1 MSSTPLPGAQRKA
14 THLEPEEHNQRTQ
27 PEEHTQRTQIVLL
40 PSDESALDLFASE
53 SDRLDVPAPSPAAG
67 TAQPAITFAASSI
80 PDPTI
85 EPIRTPA
92 IETIRDYP
100 IDPIEDYQIDSARNI
115 AIEPIRQYV
124 RHGSMHTP
132 GTRLLQGCAIF
143 VGLALG
149 VSGGG
154 LAGFYLRRNPLELAI
169 VRLPVA
175 DAANQAAIA
184 GPTPETASPGT
195 NGDAGTA
202 AVNEARTIPS
212 ETGASTLTETPVPV
226 ENLSPPVV
234 PPAPM
239 PPPPASTR

>member
-14 THLEPEEHNQRTQ
+14 THVE

-85 EPIRTPA
+85 EPIRAPA

-184 GPTPETASPGT
+184 VPTPENASPGT

-202 AVNEARTIPS
+202 AVNEAGAIPG
-212 ETGASTLTETPVPV
+212 ETGASTLTETPAPAPPRAAT

-239 PPPPASTR
+239 PPSPASTR